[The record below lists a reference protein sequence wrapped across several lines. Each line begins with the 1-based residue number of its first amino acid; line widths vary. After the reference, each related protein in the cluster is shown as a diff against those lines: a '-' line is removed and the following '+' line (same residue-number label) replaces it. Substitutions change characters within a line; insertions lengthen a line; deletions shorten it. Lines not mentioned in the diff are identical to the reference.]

1 MARSRRRNKA
11 FKRSLLI
18 YTCVAAVLCI
28 VFLIY
33 IFVTLKV
40 YESNQASTFIKTYI
54 KRLDDT
60 TLKGYLE
67 ENNQSISLLSEYKK
81 QINDKDVKVVKKGD
95 NTFKVMLNDRE
106 LFNIETKTLK
116 TETKLGMFSY
126 DVREVTSI
134 KPNLERG
141 LVYVDVIVP
150 SNYKVEIDGKVQE
163 SDKKEEYK
171 NLSYMYANDSMPYM
185 VTYEVNNLAKE
196 ANIKVTDEYGKDV
209 TLKKNKFTYKLDKN
223 YLTFDTYD
231 DAKKYLS
238 SEVDIWDFA
247 HKWSLFLTKD
257 LQGTSYGYSTIKT
270 YFIEGTDMSKMA
282 YNWAH
287 NVDITFTSKHTLT
300 NPPFTDEK
308 LSNFVVYSKDA
319 FSCEV
324 YLVKHMI
331 VNGKEQL
338 DTMHDYIYFVKD
350 NDVWKVVNIKAG
362 E

>member
-1 MARSRRRNKA
+1 MTKSRRKNKA

-18 YTCVAAVLCI
+18 YTCVASALCI

-40 YESNQASTFIKTYI
+40 YESNQSSTFIKNYI
-54 KRLDDT
+54 HNLDDA
-60 TLKGYLE
+60 TLKAYLE
-67 ENNQSISLLSEYKK
+67 ENNQRTSLLSEYKK
-81 QINDKDVKVVKKGD
+81 QINDEDVTVIKKDE
-95 NTFKVMLNDRE
+95 NSFKVMLNERV
-106 LFNIETKTLK
+106 LFNVETKTLK

-126 DVREVTSI
+126 DVRKVTNI
-134 KPNLERG
+134 EPNLERG
-141 LVYVDVIVP
+141 LIYVDVIAP
-150 SNYKVEIDGKVQE
+150 SNYKVEIDGTVQE

-171 NLSYMYANDSMPYM
+171 NLSFMYANESMPYM
-185 VTYEVNNLAKE
+185 VTYEVNNLIKE
-196 ANIKVTDEYGKDV
+196 ANIKVTDEYGKNV
-209 TLKKNKFTYKLDKN
+209 ALKKNKFTYKLDKN

-231 DAKKYLS
+231 EAKEYLS
-238 SEVDIWDFA
+238 SEVDVWDFA

-257 LQGTSYGYSTIKT
+257 LQGTSYGYNTIKA
-270 YFIEGTDMSKMA
+270 YFIEKTDMNTMA

-287 NVDITFTSKHTLT
+287 NVDITFTSRHTLT

-308 LSNFVVYSKDA
+308 LNNFVVYSKDA

-324 YLVKHMI
+324 YLNKHMI
-331 VNGKEQL
+331 VNGKEQI

-350 NDVWKVVNIKAG
+350 NGAWKVVNIKAA